1 MKVTHE
7 STGEL
12 TATVKIE
19 VSPSDYKEQVN
30 KVLKDYQRKANVP
43 GFRPGKVP
51 FGMIKKMYGSG
62 VFAEELNKLL
72 SDSLN
77 NYIADNKIDII
88 GQPLPNDDR
97 TPQFEG
103 NEEEKDLEFYFD
115 LGLMPDFKVDLSENT
130 AVDYCKVLV
139 DDKMVENYMDDIARR
154 NGKPINPDVSEAADM
169 LKGEFAELTAEGILA
184 ENGHTCTN
192 SFSTDQLLEETDKA
206 KFTGLK
212 VGDVV
217 NFNPSKA
224 VGNVTNVAKLLDLD
238 KSDDIHLHADYCF
251 TLQEI
256 TRTEPAAIDQELFN
270 NVYPEGEVTSEA
282 DFRERIRKEAAVAFE
297 ADTDKQFMNDAIKK
311 LIEDSKM
318 VFPDDFMKRW
328 LYDSNQGKLTRD
340 QIDGDYDH
348 FANSMKWQLIE
359 NRIIKE
365 HEVEVTEQEIKEY
378 IIGYFKPRNS
388 EMEMDPEMVKRFD
401 SIATTIMQNKEEARK
416 INDKL
421 YEQKLTA
428 LLKNKLKLV
437 EKEVTYEEFITLATA
452 NH

>member
-72 SDSLN
+72 SESLN
-77 NYIADNKIDII
+77 NYITDNNIDIL
-88 GQPLPNDDR
+88 GQPLANDEK
-97 TPQFEG
+97 TPQFDG
-103 NEEEKDLEFYFD
+103 DEEKDLEFYFD
-115 LGLMPDFKVDLSENT
+115 LGLMPEFKVDLSENT
-130 AVDYCKVLV
+130 AVDYCKVIV
-139 DDKMVENYMDDIARR
+139 DEKMVDNYMDDIARR
-154 NGKPINPDVSEAADM
+154 NGKPTNPEVSEAADM
-169 LKGEFAELTAEGILA
+169 LKGELAELNADGLLA

-192 SFSTDQLLEETDKA
+192 SLSTDQLLEEADKA

-224 VGNVTNVAKLLDLD
+224 IGNVTNVAKLLDLD
-238 KSDDIHLHADYCF
+238 KADDAHLQADYRF

-256 TRTEPAAIDQELFN
+256 TRTEPAAIDQELFDK
-270 NVYPEGEVTSEA
+270 VYPVGEVKSVEN
-282 DFRERIRKEAAVAFE
+282 FRERIRKEAAVAFE
-297 ADTDKQFMNDAIKK
+297 TDTDKQFMNDAIKK

-318 VFPDDFMKRW
+318 VFPDGFMKRW
-328 LYDSNQGKLTRD
+328 LYDNNQGKLTRE
-340 QIDGDYDH
+340 QIEGDYEH

-365 HEVEVTEQEIKEY
+365 HEVAVTDQEIKDY
-378 IIGYFKPRNS
+378 IIGYFKPRNA

-401 SIATTIMQNKEEARK
+401 SIATTIMQNKEEVHK

-428 LLKNKLKLV
+428 LLKSKLKLV

>member
-19 VSPSDYKEQVN
+19 VSPGDYNEQVT

-77 NYIADNKIDII
+77 NYITDNHIDIL
-88 GQPLPNDDR
+88 GQPLANDDR
-97 TPQFEG
+97 TPQFDG
-103 NEEEKDLEFYFD
+103 DEEKILEFYFD
-115 LGLMPDFKVDLSENT
+115 LGLMPEFKVDISENT
-130 AVDYCKVLV
+130 AVEYCKVIV

-154 NGKPINPDVSEAADM
+154 NGMPINPEVSEAADM
-169 LKGEFAELTAEGILA
+169 LKGEFAEITEEGQLT

-192 SFSTDQLLEETDKA
+192 SFSTDQLIEDTEKA
-206 KFTGLK
+206 KFLGLK
-212 VGDVV
+212 AGDSVD
-217 NFNPSKA
+217 FNPSKA
-224 VGNVTNVAKLLDLD
+224 IGNVTNVAKLLDLD
-238 KSDDIHLHADYCF
+238 KADDAHLQADYRF

-256 TRTEPAAIDQELFN
+256 TRTEPAAINQELFDK
-270 NVYPEGEVTSEA
+270 VYPEGEVKSVEE
-282 DFRERIRKEAAVAFE
+282 FRERIRTEAGVAFE
-297 ADTDKQFMNDAIKK
+297 ADTDKQFLNDVVKK

-318 VFPDDFMKRW
+318 VLPVDFMKRW
-328 LYDSNQGKLTRD
+328 LFDNNQGKLTRE
-340 QIDGDYDH
+340 QIESDFDN

-359 NRIIKE
+359 NKIIKE
-365 HEVEVTEQEIKEY
+365 HDVVVSDQEIKDY

-388 EMEMDPEMVKRFD
+388 EAEMDPEMVKRFD
-401 SIATTIMQNKEEARK
+401 SIATTIMQNKEEVHK

-421 YEQKLTA
+421 YEQKLIT
-428 LLKNKLKLV
+428 LLKNSLKLV
-437 EKEVTYEEFITLATA
+437 EKEVTYEEFITLASA

>member
-77 NYIADNKIDII
+77 NYITDNAIDIL
-88 GQPLPNDDR
+88 GQPLANDER
-97 TPQFEG
+97 TPQFDG
-103 NEEEKDLEFYFD
+103 DEEKDLEFYFD
-115 LGLMPDFKVDLSENT
+115 LGLMPQFNVDLSENT

-139 DDKMVENYMDDIARR
+139 DDKMVDNYMDDIARR
-154 NGKPINPDVSEAADM
+154 NGKPINPEVSEAADM
-169 LKGEFAELTAEGILA
+169 LKGEFAELTVEGQPA

-192 SFSTDQLLEETDKA
+192 SFSTDQLLEEADKA

-212 VGDVV
+212 IGDVV
-217 NFNPSKA
+217 DFNPSKA
-224 VGNVTNVAKLLDLD
+224 IGNVTNVYKLLDLD
-238 KSDDIHLHADYCF
+238 KADDAHLQADYRF

-256 TRTEPAAIDQELFN
+256 TRTEPAAIDQELFDK
-270 NVYPEGEVTSEA
+270 VYPVGEVTSVE

-297 ADTDKQFMNDAIKK
+297 ADTDKQFMNDAVKK
-311 LIEDSKM
+311 LIDDSKM

-328 LYDSNQGKLTRD
+328 LHDNNQGKLTRE
-340 QIDGDYDH
+340 QIEGDYDH

-365 HEVEVTEQEIKEY
+365 HEVSVSDQEIKDY

-401 SIATTIMQNKEEARK
+401 SIATTIMQNKEEVHK

-437 EKEVTYEEFITLATA
+437 EKKVTYEEFITLATA